1 MTELKQRKQRKID
14 GHSTATRGL
23 AVVELA
29 VCLPILFLILFATIE
44 ACAMLQLKH
53 NVMITAYEGARIGIL
68 PGADAALVQTQCG
81 LLLDDRNVLNYT
93 IAMNPDPSELNVGD
107 YFTVT
112 VSADCSSNAFAGGV
126 FFESRSISETTVIR
140 AE

>member
-1 MTELKQRKQRKID
+1 M
-14 GHSTATRGL
+14 
-23 AVVELA
+23 VELA

-68 PGADAALVQTQCG
+68 PGADEALVQTQCG
-81 LLLDDRNVLNYT
+81 LLLDDRQVSNYT
-93 IAMNPDPSELNVGD
+93 VAMSPNPKALNIGD
-107 YFTVT
+107 YLTVT
-112 VSADCSSNAFAGGV
+112 VTADCLSNSVAGAP
-126 FFESRSISETTVIR
+126 FFEGKSITESVVIR